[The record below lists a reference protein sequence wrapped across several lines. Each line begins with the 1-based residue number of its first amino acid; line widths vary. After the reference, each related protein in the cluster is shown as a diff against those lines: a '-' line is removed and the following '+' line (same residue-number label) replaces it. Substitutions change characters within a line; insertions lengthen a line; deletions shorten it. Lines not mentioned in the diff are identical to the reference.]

1 MDLPP
6 VESTNWLSAEEL
18 VLVGY
23 QRSRVVMMNEAHD
36 GHRRCIRT
44 RTVGRRILPVAHHW
58 GARLLLMEALG
69 PPGGTA
75 PGQESPYL
83 AQPEMAMF
91 LDAARQLGFTLAGY
105 EAEIDRAPAELLRD
119 THALPFTNWRERRQ
133 AENLLML
140 LHQAQP
146 TDGALVWCGNSHLR
160 KAPRGEWAPMA
171 YWFQQLG
178 GPEPFV
184 IDQAVTVDYGENANA
199 LSGVLLQRYADVLA
213 ARGGEVGVVLEG
225 RLREDLG
232 VDALLLSTDN
242 RME

>member
-1 MDLPP
+1 VDLPP
-6 VESTNWLSAEEL
+6 PDSANWLTAEEL

-23 QRSRVVMMNEAHD
+23 QRSRVVMVNEAHD

-44 RTVGRRILPVAHHW
+44 RTVGRRILPVAQQW

-69 PPGGTA
+69 PPGGAA

-83 AQPEMAMF
+83 AQPEMRLL
-91 LDAARQLGFTLAGY
+91 LDSARQLGFTLAGY
-105 EAEIDRAPAELLRD
+105 EAEIDQAPAELLRD

-133 AENLLML
+133 AENLLGL
-140 LHQAQP
+140 LHKAQA
-146 TDGALVWCGNSHLR
+146 TEGVLVWCGNSHLR
-160 KAPRGEWAPMA
+160 KTPHGEWSPMG
-171 YWFQQLG
+171 YWFQHLG
-178 GPEPFV
+178 GPEPFA
-184 IDQAVTVDYGENANA
+184 IDQVVTVDYGESANA
-199 LSGVLLQRYADVLA
+199 LSGVLLERYGRVLA
-213 ARGGEVGVVLEG
+213 QRGGEVGVVLDG